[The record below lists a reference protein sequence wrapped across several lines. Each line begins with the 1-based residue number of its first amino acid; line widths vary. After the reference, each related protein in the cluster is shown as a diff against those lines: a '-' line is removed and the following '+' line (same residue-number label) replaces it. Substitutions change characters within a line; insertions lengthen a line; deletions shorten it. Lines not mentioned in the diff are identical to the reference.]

1 MHKHPPIR
9 VVLPVLVVL
18 LAVVGIWWMNG
29 GPLGGASGGVTGLLV
44 ASGTIEAEE
53 TVVAAE
59 IGGIVRDLTVDEG
72 DRVHAGDVLV
82 RLDDALVAAQI
93 VQAQAGVAAAQAAFD
108 QAQAGARVE
117 DRRAISATLKQAI
130 ATRDGARKSWE
141 MAMAIRANPQE
152 LNGRIAL
159 ARADLEVARRQL
171 TQAVAAQA
179 ASQSVKDRLGA
190 ALSTV
195 EGGVDVDTPTGQK
208 HVAVPPAALADL
220 RAQFGVATNQWWSAS
235 ESVEMAGA
243 AVAGAE
249 RVLSDLLALAA
260 DPIALD
266 AQVAAARA
274 AFEQANAGVDV
285 ASARQRLVEAGPTPE
300 QLAVLRTQVQQA
312 QAAVGVLQAQRAKLT
327 LHAALDGLVTS
338 RTAHVGEMAAP
349 GSALYT
355 LAALDPVKLTLYIPE
370 AQAGRV
376 RVGQASTVTVDSFP
390 GESFHG
396 QIVFV
401 SSRAEF
407 TPKNVQTQKERV
419 NTVFAVR
426 VALPNPEMKLKPG
439 MPADATIQ
447 VD

>member
-9 VVLPVLVVL
+9 VVAPVLLVL
-18 LAVVGIWWMNG
+18 SIAAGALWVSG
-29 GPLGGASGGVTGLLV
+29 GLSGGVSGGAAGRLA
-44 ASGTIEAEE
+44 ASGTIEADE
-53 TVVAAE
+53 TTVAAE
-59 IGGIVRDLTVDEG
+59 IGGIIRELTADEG
-72 DRVHAGDVLV
+72 DRVRAGGVLV
-82 RLDDALVAAQI
+82 RLDDALLAAQI
-93 VQAQAGVAAAQAAFD
+93 VQAQAGVAVAQAALD

-117 DRRAISATLKQAI
+117 DRRAVSATVTQAI
-130 ATRDGARKSWE
+130 VAREGARKSLD
-141 MAMAIRANPQE
+141 MALAIRANPQE
-152 LNGRIAL
+152 LNGRVAL
-159 ARADLEVARRQL
+159 ARADLELARRQL
-171 TQAVAAQA
+171 TQAEASRAVA
-179 ASQSVKDRLGA
+179 QSVKGRLEA
-190 ALSTV
+190 ALATV
-195 EGGVDVDTPTGQK
+195 QDGVDVDTPAGKK
-208 HVAVPPAALADL
+208 HVTAPPAALADL
-220 RAQFGVATNQWWSAS
+220 RAQLGVATNQWWSAS
-235 ESVEMAGA
+235 EGVEMSRT

-249 RVLSDLLALAA
+249 GVLSDVLALAA

-274 AFEQANAGVDV
+274 ALEQAIAGED
-285 ASARQRLVEAGPTPE
+285 AAKARLKLVETGPTQE
-300 QLAVLRTQVQQA
+300 QLAVLQAQVDQA

-327 LHAALDGLVTS
+327 LYASLDGLVTS

-376 RVGQASTVTVDSFP
+376 RVGQTSTVSVDSFP
-390 GESFHG
+390 GESFRG
-396 QIVFV
+396 QVVYV

-407 TPKNVQTQKERV
+407 TPKNVQTQQERV

-447 VD
+447 VE